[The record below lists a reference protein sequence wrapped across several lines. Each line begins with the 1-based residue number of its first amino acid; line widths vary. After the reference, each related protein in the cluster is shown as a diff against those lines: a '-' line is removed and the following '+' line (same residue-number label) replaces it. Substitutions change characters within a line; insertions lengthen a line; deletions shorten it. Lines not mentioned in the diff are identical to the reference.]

1 MISINDI
8 SNVFA
13 NRELNIL
20 VILTFLSSMFITRS
34 ANNDGVITNYTSNK
48 AISER

>member
-20 VILTFLSSMFITRS
+20 VILTFLISMFITRS
-34 ANNDGVITNYTSNK
+34 TNNGGVITNYTSNK